1 MLTNNGLPV
10 ITIHSSEPAATP
22 PANTAILCSKLRDAL
37 VRFDEINVVY
47 DVPAVG
53 SVDLPSRESGDAI
66 ERYRSHE
73 GDR

>member
-10 ITIHSSEPAATP
+10 ITIHSPEPAATP
-22 PANTAILCSKLRDAL
+22 PANTAILSSKLRDAL